1 MLPYTSYRRFCA
13 LFLLAIALSY
23 PLAALVEEGVATV
36 KNPTSTSRLNLR
48 AAPSSDAE
56 VLMQYYSGV
65 RVKVLDRPATEWVE
79 VSVGA
84 DPGALH
90 GFMASAYLV
99 FEEDVAGLTPLP
111 VYATGTPW
119 TLYAAPAFDAAPLAQ
134 LKGQDQGAV
143 LGLSKH
149 WLHVCFGDMTGFVP
163 NPTSPATP
171 APLQPTAI
179 PTPGVSP
186 LPSDPSV
193 LVLREGAAVYGG
205 PGGLGVPLIVLPV
218 NTQLRIVQVLPQ
230 DYAVDLTGT
239 VAYLPTSTRLWTD
252 LALRAYD
259 PARVCHRLHTLRETK
274 LRTGPGDEWPALET
288 LSEDTDRL
296 ADGSA
301 LTAIDYEEGWHI
313 VCYGSGLDGAF
324 PLIAYVSAQ
333 DVEITGG
340 IQTP

>member
-1 MLPYTSYRRFCA
+1 MLPYAPYRQLCA
-13 LFLLAIALSY
+13 LFLLALALTC
-23 PLAALVEEGVATV
+23 PLAANAEEGVATV
-36 KNPTSTSRLNLR
+36 KNPTPTSRLNLR
-48 AAPSSDAE
+48 AAPSADAE

-65 RVKVLDRPATEWVE
+65 QVKVLDRPAPEWVE

-99 FEEDVAGLTPLP
+99 FEEDEDLTPLP
-111 VYATGTPW
+111 VYAPGTPW
-119 TLYAAPAFDAAPLAQ
+119 TLFAAPAFDAATLAR
-134 LKGQDQGAV
+134 LKGPDQGAV

-149 WLHVCFGDMTGFVP
+149 WLHVCFGDLTGFVP

-171 APLQPTAI
+171 APSRQTAI

-193 LVLREGAAVYGG
+193 LVLREGAAVYEG
-205 PGGLGVPLIVLPV
+205 PGGLGAPLIVLPV

-239 VAYLPTSTRLWTD
+239 LAYLPASTRLWTD
-252 LALRAYD
+252 LSLRAYE
-259 PARVCHRLHTLRETK
+259 PARVFHRLHTLRETK

-288 LSEDTDRL
+288 LAEDTDRL

-301 LTAIDYEEGWHI
+301 LTALDYEEGWHI
-313 VCYGSGLDGAF
+313 VCYGRGLDGAF

-340 IQTP
+340 TPTP